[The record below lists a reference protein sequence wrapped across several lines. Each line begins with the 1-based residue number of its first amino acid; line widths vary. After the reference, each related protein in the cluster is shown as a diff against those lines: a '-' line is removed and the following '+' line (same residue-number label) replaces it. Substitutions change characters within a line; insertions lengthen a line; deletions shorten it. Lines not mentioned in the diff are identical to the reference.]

1 MIKNICIL
9 FLFIFYNFFTTN
21 IAASKINII
30 ASVNNEIITNHD
42 VVKEGKYLKILNP
55 QLNSLENEQI
65 SELAKQSLIKEMIKK
80 NEITKFVDLNEQ
92 NDFADE
98 YLKQFLLKLG
108 FENEDD
114 FKKELKKDNTYTFEE
129 VKLKNKIE
137 VYWNDLILSKY
148 SNKININE
156 KKLLKKIDTYSKKE
170 KKEIFLSE
178 IVFRKKKNENLENI
192 INKIKK
198 SINEI
203 GFNNTANIYSISESS
218 KIGGK
223 IGWFDAEALSKN
235 IYEKIYK
242 LNKNDISEIIFINNN
257 LIILKVDDIRISE
270 NQIDKNKELEKLIIM
285 ERNKKLENF
294 SRMHFSRAKSNY
306 LINEK

>member
-1 MIKNICIL
+1 MQLSFTQKKHIRKNFGKLVEGLSIPNLIEVQKNSYNE
-9 FLFIFYNFFTTN
+9 FLE
-21 IAASKINII
+21 SK
-30 ASVNNEIITNHD
+30 SV
-42 VVKEGKYLKILNP
+42 
-55 QLNSLENEQI
+55 NEQI

-178 IVFRKKKNENLENI
+178 IVFRKKKM
-192 INKIKK
+192 KIQ
-198 SINEI
+198 
-203 GFNNTANIYSISESS
+203 
-218 KIGGK
+218 KI
-223 IGWFDAEALSKN
+223 
-235 IYEKIYK
+235 
-242 LNKNDISEIIFINNN
+242 
-257 LIILKVDDIRISE
+257 
-270 NQIDKNKELEKLIIM
+270 
-285 ERNKKLENF
+285 
-294 SRMHFSRAKSNY
+294 
-306 LINEK
+306 

>member
-21 IAASKINII
+21 IAFKNQYIQ

-42 VVKEGKYLKILNP
+42 IKKEGKYLKILNP

-65 SELAKQSLIKEMIKK
+65 SELAKQSLIKEIIKK
-80 NEITKFVDLNEQ
+80 NEILKFVDLNEQ

-137 VYWNDLILSKY
+137 VYWNEIIISKY

-156 KKLLKKIDTYSKKE
+156 KKLQKKINKYSKK
-170 KKEIFLSE
+170 KKKKKYFLSE

-198 SINEI
+198 V
-203 GFNNTANIYSISESS
+203 
-218 KIGGK
+218 
-223 IGWFDAEALSKN
+223 LM
-235 IYEKIYK
+235 K
-242 LNKNDISEIIFINNN
+242 LV
-257 LIILKVDDIRISE
+257 LIIPQIFTVYQKVLKLV
-270 NQIDKNKELEKLIIM
+270 EK
-285 ERNKKLENF
+285 
-294 SRMHFSRAKSNY
+294 
-306 LINEK
+306 

>member
-1 MIKNICIL
+1 MIKKICIL

-21 IAASKINII
+21 IVASKINII

-178 IVFRKKKNENLENI
+178 IVFRKKQNENLENT